1 MIEDFVAS
9 GHAADLIL
17 VVMAFEAIF
26 LRIYL
31 KKRGLSR
38 LIPGFWAALAAGA
51 ALVLALR
58 AALTDAG
65 VTLILAC
72 MALSF
77 VAHLIEL
84 TLKIVSVPTNPDYEG
99 RA

>member
-17 VVMAFEAIF
+17 VVMALEAIF
-26 LRIYL
+26 LGFYL

-38 LIPGFWAALAAGA
+38 YILGFWAALAAGA

-58 AALTDAG
+58 AALTG
-65 VTLILAC
+65 GGLMVIVVC
-72 MALSF
+72 MGLSF

-84 TLKIVSVPTNPDYEG
+84 VLKIVSVPTNPDYEG